1 MFKHL
6 LVPLDGSQLA
16 ESALPAAAYLA
27 QTLGARV
34 TLRSSQGERFVPLVL
49 IV

>member
-16 ESALPAAAYLA
+16 ESVLPSVVYLSRA
-27 QTLGARV
+27 TGATV
-34 TLRSSQGERFVPLVL
+34 TLLHV
-49 IV
+49 I